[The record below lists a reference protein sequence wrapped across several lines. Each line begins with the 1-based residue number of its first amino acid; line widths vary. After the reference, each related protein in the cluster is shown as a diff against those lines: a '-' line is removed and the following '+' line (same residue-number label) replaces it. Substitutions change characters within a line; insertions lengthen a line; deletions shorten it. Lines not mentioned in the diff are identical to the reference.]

1 VDKFLNYCQELKKE
15 DKEEGKLLANSL
27 YGYLG
32 KNSFSGY
39 HYHPFM
45 LAINHLAIL
54 QTYYLYRQFQPQ
66 QVLAI
71 RSDCIYIQGELS
83 ESLLKDKYHL
93 EHYQQVSFQ
102 GDSNIFIHDLNELKS
117 FAQGSERTE
126 LIKEFNK

>member
-1 VDKFLNYCQELKKE
+1 LGCS
-15 DKEEGKLLANSL
+15 ANSL

-54 QTYYLYRQFQPQ
+54 QTYYLYRQFQPE

-71 RSDCIYIQGELS
+71 RSDCIYIQGDLP

-93 EHYQQVSFQ
+93 EHYQKVSFQ
-102 GDSNIFIHDLNELKS
+102 GESNIFIHDLQALKS
-117 FAQGSERTE
+117 FAQSSERTE
-126 LIKEFNK
+126 LIKEFNNH